1 MAEINEERVADHK
14 ARLLDRYD
22 DVERRETEF
31 RMPDSEFPE
40 HREYARDGYIGAAY
54 AWIVRTPEQA
64 PPLSASMAESD
75 ADDADR
81 VLCILHRG
89 ATHWDIPG
97 GGHEGEEFFAETAV
111 REVREETAITCEVT
125 DLLLLEHEVTVAD
138 GYDDRLHTLWAYF
151 GAEYRG
157 GSLSIQH
164 TELNGAAWF
173 RERPPKLKD
182 NPATLADKQF
192 E

>member
-64 PPLSASMAESD
+64 PPLSASMPNP
-75 ADDADR
+75 
-81 VLCILHRG
+81 
-89 ATHWDIPG
+89 TPTTP
-97 GGHEGEEFFAETAV
+97 TASSV
-111 REVREETAITCEVT
+111 SSTAARPTGISPAAVT
-125 DLLLLEHEVTVAD
+125 RA
-138 GYDDRLHTLWAYF
+138 RSPS
-151 GAEYRG
+151 RRP
-157 GSLSIQH
+157 LS
-164 TELNGAAWF
+164 GRSA
-173 RERPPKLKD
+173 RRRPS
-182 NPATLADKQF
+182 PAR
-192 E
+192 